1 MSDASG
7 WGDRAGHDCTNDRAI
22 MLTTTTSQPSRTI
35 TPHVAAGALTAGVVA
50 AGAVTAGGVVIAIR
64 LAPISL
70 AVLAAMVPLAAAAVV
85 DARDR
90 RLPNRLVVLSA
101 VPVAMLC
108 VLDPFV
114 GRLSAIGS
122 VGMGAV
128 LLAGPLLG
136 LHLIAPAAMGFGDVK
151 AACSLGAT
159 LGLIGPELSM
169 WTLCIACGVTG
180 GWGLARR
187 QRHVALGPGLVLAA
201 LAVLVV
207 SAVIGVQVIAW
218 R

>member
-1 MSDASG
+1 
-7 WGDRAGHDCTNDRAI
+7 
-22 MLTTTTSQPSRTI
+22 MLTTTTTSQPGRTI
-35 TPHVAAGALTAGVVA
+35 TPHVAAGALTAGVVVGGV
-50 AGAVTAGGVVIAIR
+50 GAVGVAVIAIR
-64 LAPISL
+64 LAPMSL

-85 DARDR
+85 DARHR

-101 VPVAMLC
+101 VPVALLC

-122 VGMGAV
+122 VGAGAV
-128 LLAGPLLG
+128 LLAGPLLAP
-136 LHLIAPAAMGFGDVK
+136 HLIAPAAMGFGDVK

-169 WTLCIACGVTG
+169 WTLCIACGVTA

-207 SAVIGVQVIAW
+207 SAVIGVEVAAW